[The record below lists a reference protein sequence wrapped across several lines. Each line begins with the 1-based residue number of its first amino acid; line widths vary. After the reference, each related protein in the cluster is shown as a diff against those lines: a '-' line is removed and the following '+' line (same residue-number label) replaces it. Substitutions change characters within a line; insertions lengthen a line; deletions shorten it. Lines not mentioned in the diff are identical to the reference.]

1 MTNSNP
7 NTSSNLMRRTAKMK
21 SFSSLFPCL
30 QARKL
35 RRQRRQ
41 DYHASWTCAG
51 ISDLAQTSEPSD
63 AYEHEKKYHYNYA
76 AQSAELSALPDQP
89 QEPAPKTLQTT
100 SSIRIV
106 SPEDSECSTLDPD
119 EQPQGQEPSAKQTD
133 ALSDEETDVECGSEQ
148 PQRVITMTV
157 GPQTETPTPRANV
170 LSQSKDDIDLE
181 LSSRRIPR
189 SPSKKPRPASMDVP
203 PSAVAKLP
211 EIKSRIIED
220 IPEDA
225 EEEDKQGVSVA
236 APEDEQDPETT
247 KPAKRS
253 SAWRLSQRKSMVE
266 IFNLLQS
273 TAAAV
278 ASAPK
283 RSNIRLPKSLRPSS
297 ASERPS
303 ENASS
308 SSPSPPPSSSSSSS
322 SSPRPP
328 TPPPKSPTLASADP
342 VSSSAPPA
350 TALTTPSSSPT
361 KKQRRMGT
369 AVFPLPSLWPDSH
382 EDITSINT
390 TNQTLFH

>member
-1 MTNSNP
+1 
-7 NTSSNLMRRTAKMK
+7 MK
-21 SFSSLFPCL
+21 SLSSLFPCL

-51 ISDLAQTSEPSD
+51 ISELAQTSEPSD
-63 AYEHEKKYHYNYA
+63 AHEHEKNYQYDYA
-76 AQSAELSALPDQP
+76 PQSEKITALPDQP
-89 QEPAPKTLQTT
+89 QDPATKTPQTT

-106 SPEDSECSTLDPD
+106 SPEESECSTLDPD
-119 EQPQGQEPSAKQTD
+119 EQAQGQDASAKQTST
-133 ALSDEETDVECGSEQ
+133 LSDEETDVECGPEQ

-157 GPQTETPTPRANV
+157 GPQTEETPTLRADV
-170 LSQSKDDIDLE
+170 LPKSKDDIDLE

-189 SPSKKPRPASMDVP
+189 SPDKKPRPASMDVP

-220 IPEDA
+220 IPEDV
-225 EEEDKQGVSVA
+225 EEEAKQNVNIAGS
-236 APEDEQDPETT
+236 EEEQDPETT

-273 TAAAV
+273 TAVAV

-283 RSNIRLPKSLRPSS
+283 RSNIKLPKSLRPSP
-297 ASERPS
+297 APE
-303 ENASS
+303 
-308 SSPSPPPSSSSSSS
+308 PSSS
-322 SSPRPP
+322 RPP
-328 TPPPKSPTLASADP
+328 TPPPKSPTLTTEGDQL
-342 VSSSAPPA
+342 SSSAP
-350 TALTTPSSSPT
+350 TLTTPSSSPT

-369 AVFPLPSLWPDSH
+369 AVFPLPHQWPETH
-382 EDITSINT
+382 EDLTNINT
-390 TNQTLFH
+390 NNQTLFH

>member
-1 MTNSNP
+1 
-7 NTSSNLMRRTAKMK
+7 MK
-21 SFSSLFPCL
+21 SLSSLFPCL

-51 ISDLAQTSEPSD
+51 IADLAQTSEPD
-63 AYEHEKKYHYNYA
+63 AYEHEKKYHYKYA
-76 AQSAELSALPDQP
+76 AQSTEISALPDQP
-89 QEPAPKTLQTT
+89 QEAATQPIQTT

-119 EQPQGQEPSAKQTD
+119 DQPQGQDFSAKQTNT
-133 ALSDEETDVECGSEQ
+133 LSDEETDVECSPKL
-148 PQRVITMTV
+148 PQRVINMTV
-157 GPQTETPTPRANV
+157 GPQSETPV
-170 LSQSKDDIDLE
+170 LPKSKDDIDLE

-189 SPSKKPRPASMDVP
+189 SPDKKPRPASMDVP

-220 IPEDA
+220 IPEDV
-225 EEEDKQGVSVA
+225 EEEDKQDANTA
-236 APEDEQDPETT
+236 AAEDEQE

-253 SAWRLSQRKSMVE
+253 SAWRLSQRKSMIE

-283 RSNIRLPKSLRPSS
+283 RSNIRLPRSLRPSP
-297 ASERPS
+297 APE
-303 ENASS
+303 
-308 SSPSPPPSSSSSSS
+308 PSSSDATSC

-328 TPPPKSPTLASADP
+328 TPPPKSPTLAS
-342 VSSSAPPA
+342 VEHFSSSAPP
-350 TALTTPSSSPT
+350 TTTLTTPSSSPT

-369 AVFPLPSLWPDSH
+369 AVFPLPSQWPDSH
-382 EDITSINT
+382 EDITRINT
-390 TNQTLFH
+390 SNQTLFH

>member
-1 MTNSNP
+1 MTNSNH
-7 NTSSNLMRRTAKMK
+7 NSHSILMRRVHKMK
-21 SFSSLFPCL
+21 SLSSLFPCL

-51 ISDLAQTSEPSD
+51 ISELAQTSELSD
-63 AYEHEKKYHYNYA
+63 AHEHEKHYEYDHA
-76 AQSAELSALPDQP
+76 PQSEKLTALPDQP
-89 QEPAPKTLQTT
+89 HEAATKTPQTT

-106 SPEDSECSTLDPD
+106 RPEESECSTLEFDD
-119 EQPQGQEPSAKQTD
+119 LPQDQEPSAKQTNT
-133 ALSDEETDVECGSEQ
+133 LSDEETDVECSPKL
-148 PQRVITMTV
+148 PQKVITMTV
-157 GPQTETPTPRANV
+157 GPQTEETSTPRANV
-170 LSQSKDDIDLE
+170 LPQSKDDIDLE

-189 SPSKKPRPASMDVP
+189 SPDKKPRPASMDVP
-203 PSAVAKLP
+203 PSAVTKLP

-220 IPEDA
+220 IPEDV
-225 EEEDKQGVSVA
+225 EEEAKQNVNVA
-236 APEDEQDPETT
+236 GSEEEQDLETT

-283 RSNIRLPKSLRPSS
+283 RSNIKLPKSLRPSP
-297 ASERPS
+297 APEP
-303 ENASS
+303 
-308 SSPSPPPSSSSSSS
+308 

-328 TPPPKSPTLASADP
+328 TPPPKSPTLTTESDQPSTA
-342 VSSSAPPA
+342 AP
-350 TALTTPSSSPT
+350 TLTTPSSSPT

-369 AVFPLPSLWPDSH
+369 AVFPLPHQWPETH
-382 EDITSINT
+382 EDITNIKTN
-390 TNQTLFH
+390 NQTLFH